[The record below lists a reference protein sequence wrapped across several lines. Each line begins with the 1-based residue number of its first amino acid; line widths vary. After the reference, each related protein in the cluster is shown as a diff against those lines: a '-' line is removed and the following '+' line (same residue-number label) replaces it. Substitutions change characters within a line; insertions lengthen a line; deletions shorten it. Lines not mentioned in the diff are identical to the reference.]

1 MKSKVGTREKIGPL
15 KDDSGNVLTEAG
27 SMGELLNRFFA
38 SVFSKEQGHGDRN
51 VARGEDDQAGLG
63 GGGGEGISVVIT
75 EVMVREHLARLG
87 ENKAPGTDGMGSSF
101 VKNLVGGIETPL
113 VLLFQRSLETGQ
125 VPEQW
130 KEANVTAIYKRKGK
144 RCEPGNYRPVSL
156 TSQVGKLFERI
167 IRDYLVKFLE
177 DNKLL
182 RDSQHGFRTK
192 RSCLTNLL
200 EFLDLVSDWVDE
212 GIPVDAVYL
221 DFQKAFDKVSHSKL
235 LSKMDRYG
243 IDKGVVRWVRSWL
256 SGRRQRVVIDGVAS
270 GWELVLSGVPQ
281 GSVLGPVLF
290 IVFIDDIDEGIRSTV
305 LKFVDDTKLVAR
317 VGSEEDRER
326 LRQDLV
332 ELYKWSEDWQMLFN
346 LDKCSVMHFGFANE
360 GMEVRLGDKVLGAQ
374 KSERDLGVIMQSDL
388 KVDKQCSKAANE
400 ANKRLGMIHR
410 NFKCKAKKVILPLYK
425 SIVRP
430 HLDYCVQAWRPH
442 YRKDVDKLE
451 KVQRRATKMVEGL
464 EGYSYEDRLRI
475 LGLTTLETRFL
486 RADLI
491 EVFKILRGFENLDPD
506 RFFQVVGDGVRRGHS
521 FKLFKKRYRLDVGK
535 FKFASRV
542 CEEWNRLGDG
552 VVSAGTVNAFKT
564 RLDHHL
570 RNVRGYL

>member
-1 MKSKVGTREKIGPL
+1 M
-15 KDDSGNVLTEAG
+15 
-27 SMGELLNRFFA
+27 
-38 SVFSKEQGHGDRN
+38 
-51 VARGEDDQAGLG
+51 
-63 GGGGEGISVVIT
+63 
-75 EVMVREHLARLG
+75 
-87 ENKAPGTDGMGSSF
+87 
-101 VKNLVGGIETPL
+101 
-113 VLLFQRSLETGQ
+113 
-125 VPEQW
+125 
-130 KEANVTAIYKRKGK
+130 
-144 RCEPGNYRPVSL
+144 
-156 TSQVGKLFERI
+156 
-167 IRDYLVKFLE
+167 
-177 DNKLL
+177 
-182 RDSQHGFRTK
+182 
-192 RSCLTNLL
+192 
-200 EFLDLVSDWVDE
+200 DE

-305 LKFVDDTKLVAR
+305 LKFADDTKLVAR

-346 LDKCSVMHFGFANE
+346 LDKCSVMHFGFANK

-542 CEEWNRLGDG
+542 CEEWNSDLRRIRNTLDHKTACTIATSLIHSKLDYCNSLYLNISNQQLNRLQLILNSAARAVTKTPKFHHITPHLKSLHWLKITQRIQYKILSLTYKSLQYNNPSSISDLLTIQPTRSTRSSA
-552 VVSAGTVNAFKT
+552 VVTLQRPSNPSRLKISDRSFYFQAPALWNA
-564 RLDHHL
+564 LPHHL
-570 RNVRGYL
+570 RSHSHSSESHSLLSLSSSQFHKQLKTHLFLHSYPP